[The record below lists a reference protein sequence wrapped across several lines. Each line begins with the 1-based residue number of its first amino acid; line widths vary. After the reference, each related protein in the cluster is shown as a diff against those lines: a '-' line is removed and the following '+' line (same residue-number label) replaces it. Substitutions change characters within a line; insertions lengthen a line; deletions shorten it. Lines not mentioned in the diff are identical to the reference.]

1 MILKYLK
8 SKNKKEIIYK
18 IAFKLDHSKSYYK
31 TKSAISDILNEP
43 ENRYKKYIDSMI
55 IFLIVSSVAILI
67 YEVKHP
73 VPHWMDTYDI
83 YIVSFIFLVEYLLRL
98 WVHND
103 ICEAITIEHKEADYL
118 SREFEP
124 WTPIKKAL
132 IEKFNYMM
140 RPSSIIDLLAIFPAY
155 RPLRVLRLFVLF
167 RVLKLLRYSKNIKH
181 FMEVLAN
188 KRFELL
194 TLLLLLIFIVMT
206 AGIALYVLEEQINPN
221 VNSLFD
227 ALYWSLVTIST
238 VGYGDISPVTNEG
251 KVISML
257 IIVSGIAMISFATS
271 VIVSAFS
278 EKLNELKEN
287 RIVEQINKSDKFLVI
302 CGYGQL
308 AKTFLRQ
315 EEGLEHHYI
324 ILDKDQERVDEAIL
338 DGYDAIKADASRHE
352 TLSKFSVDYTKITIL
367 CLTNSDIENIYITL
381 NAKIIDPKIEV
392 IARANDSALYN
403 KFVRAGADHILM
415 PNSVANTMLLAAI
428 SKPAMYKAVF
438 DILTGKNIAKVD
450 EVTLY
455 EDNPLI
461 GSRIKD
467 IDFKRMKL
475 LFIGIQRGSD
485 RPFLLNPP
493 DDEIFQKGDV
503 LIMMGRKIS
512 HIHFRDMYQV
522 HRI

>member
-1 MILKYLK
+1 M
-8 SKNKKEIIYK
+8 NEIIYR
-18 IAFKLDHSKSYYK
+18 IASIIDHSQRYNRVK
-31 TKSAISDILNEP
+31 TSISDILNNP
-43 ENRYKKYIDSMI
+43 ENPYKKYIDSI
-55 IFLIVSSVAILI
+55 VIFLIISSVAILI
-67 YEVKHP
+67 YEVENP

-83 YIVSFIFLVEYLLRL
+83 YFVSFVFLVEYLLRL

-103 ICEAITIEHKEADYL
+103 IRTDIIVEYREANYL
-118 SREFEP
+118 QREFRP
-124 WTPIKKAL
+124 WTPIKRSL
-132 IEKFNYMM
+132 SEKFNYMIT
-140 RPSSIIDLLAIFPAY
+140 PAAIIDLLAIFPAY

-167 RVLKLLRYSKNIKH
+167 RVLKLLRYSKNIKQ

-194 TLLLLLIFIVMT
+194 TLLFLLVFVVMT

-221 VNSLFD
+221 VDSLFD

-251 KVISML
+251 RVISML
-257 IIVSGIAMISFATS
+257 IIISGIAMISFATS

-278 EKLNELKEN
+278 EKLSELKEN

-308 AKTFLRQ
+308 AKMFLRQ

-324 ILDKDQERVDEAIL
+324 ILDKDQERVDVAIL

-352 TLSKFSVDYTKITIL
+352 TLAKFSVDYSKITML

-381 NAKIIDPKIEV
+381 NAKIVDPKIQV

-428 SKPAMYKAVF
+428 SQPVMHKAVLA
-438 DILTGKNIAKVD
+438 ILTGKNIAKID
-450 EVTLY
+450 EMTLY
-455 EDNPLI
+455 EDNTLI
-461 GSRIKD
+461 GMRVKD
-467 IDFKRMKL
+467 VDFKRMKL
-475 LFIGIQRGSD
+475 LFIGIQRGKD
-485 RPFLLNPP
+485 TPFLLNPP
-493 DDEIFQKGDV
+493 KDEIFQKGDV
-503 LIMMGRKIS
+503 VIMMGRKIS
-512 HIHFRDMYQV
+512 HSHFREIYQE
-522 HRI
+522 HRV